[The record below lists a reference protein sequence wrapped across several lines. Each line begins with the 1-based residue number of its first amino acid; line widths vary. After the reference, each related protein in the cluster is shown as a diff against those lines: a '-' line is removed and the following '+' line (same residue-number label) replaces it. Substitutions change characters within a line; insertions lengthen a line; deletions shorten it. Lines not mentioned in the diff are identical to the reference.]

1 MYNWRESAYHRAK
14 ATGLKATLP
23 SASRQIRLPALHF
36 GSTSVTTTTDRDLS
50 PSLTSSFSCS
60 PFHPKLGLATNAF
73 FPWIFFGPCLPIGA
87 RAKPPLISFFLFA
100 TWSPVEG
107 AIKTDAA
114 RRGAC
119 TEVVKVLTEPGRFFT
134 CQVPHGQT
142 WILQPRN
149 YARRGTARCPAATR
163 DSSTHASTA
172 FMLLNVI
179 IGTMNYSGSCRIIVC
194 STSSRQKTRRNLG
207 RCIVLIYFRPRVSW
221 MKMWLFVVTLV
232 NLDNVCPIRR
242 WTHLRTVLQSA
253 YPDKAL
259 RQAAPTNSRVT
270 LDHRPTSLLTQLL
283 LPFHGFLRCG
293 LTLDSLWRFSS
304 VAFSVLDPRVLAKS
318 LIHLQRNLCF
328 CKFVFSS
335 IRSARESG

>member
-1 MYNWRESAYHRAK
+1 MARPRSPPPPTATFPRLSLPLSLALPFIQNSVSRLTHFSPEYSSVPVCQLARGPNHRWF
-14 ATGLKATLP
+14 L
-23 SASRQIRLPALHF
+23 F
-36 GSTSVTTTTDRDLS
+36 
-50 PSLTSSFSCS
+50 
-60 PFHPKLGLATNAF
+60 
-73 FPWIFFGPCLPIGA
+73 
-87 RAKPPLISFFLFA
+87 FFLQLGRRLRVQLK
-100 TWSPVEG
+100 P
-107 AIKTDAA
+107 A

-163 DSSTHASTA
+163 DSSTRASTA
-172 FMLLNVI
+172 FTLLNVI
-179 IGTMNYSGSCRIIVC
+179 IRTMNYSGSCRIIVC
-194 STSSRQKTRRNLG
+194 CTSSRQKTRRNLG

-221 MKMWLFVVTLV
+221 MKMWLFVVALV
-232 NLDNVCPIRR
+232 NLDNVRPIRR

-304 VAFSVLDPRVLAKS
+304 VAFSALDPRVPAKS

>member
-1 MYNWRESAYHRAK
+1 MARPRSPPPPTATFPRLSLPLSLALPFIQNSVSRLTHFSPEYSSAPVCQLARGPNHRW
-14 ATGLKATLP
+14 
-23 SASRQIRLPALHF
+23 F
-36 GSTSVTTTTDRDLS
+36 
-50 PSLTSSFSCS
+50 
-60 PFHPKLGLATNAF
+60 
-73 FPWIFFGPCLPIGA
+73 
-87 RAKPPLISFFLFA
+87 ISFFLQLGRQLRVQLKP
-100 TWSPVEG
+100 T
-107 AIKTDAA
+107 

-207 RCIVLIYFRPRVSW
+207 RCIELIYFRPRVSW